1 MSAEPSDRGGGILL
15 VILLGGLLSAIG
27 LGLAGLTA
35 TERALS
41 GNYQAGSQ
49 LLYAAEAIGGHVA
62 RELRDPTVWSGALA
76 GTSSSSFLEGGS
88 RPVTPWGE
96 VFDVVAATSALQTST
111 ALPSGVSVWRLYA
124 SGTLAA
130 LSGSAW
136 ASGAFLI
143 AWVADDHADQDGDPS
158 VDSNNFV
165 VVRAEARG
173 FGGLKRAVQL
183 VLQYVPPPPDGEA
196 PSPGAAAPGVRVVS
210 WREVR

>member
-1 MSAEPSDRGGGILL
+1 MSAELSDRGGGILL

-49 LLYAAEAIGGHVA
+49 LLYAAEAIGAHVVH
-62 RELRDPTVWSGALA
+62 ELRDRTVWSGALA
-76 GTSSSSFLEGGS
+76 GTSSSSFLEEAS

-96 VFDVVAATSALQTST
+96 VFDLGAATAALQTST
-111 ALPSGVSVWRLYA
+111 ALPSGVSVWRLFA
-124 SGTLAA
+124 SGALDA
-130 LSGSAW
+130 LSESEW

-143 AWVADDHADQDGDPS
+143 AWVADDHAEQDGDPS
-158 VDSNNFV
+158 LDSNNLL

-183 VLQYVPPPPDGEA
+183 VMQYVPPVEGEA
-196 PSPGAAAPGVRVVS
+196 PPPSAPAPGVRVVS